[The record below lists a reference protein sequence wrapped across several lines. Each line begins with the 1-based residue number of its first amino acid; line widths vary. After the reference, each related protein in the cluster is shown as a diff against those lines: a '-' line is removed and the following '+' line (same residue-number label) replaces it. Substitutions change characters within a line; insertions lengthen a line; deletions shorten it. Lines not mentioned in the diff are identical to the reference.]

1 MKFFDNVLKPVTL
14 DILSNRVT
22 DLKSKVQF
30 LVTFEIQFFLFG
42 KRMRFETTGTL
53 ETNEL
58 IDQEV
63 LSEIINETD
72 YNKYMD
78 LNLKNIEN
86 GSFDYEYLYRDKP
99 LTICY
104 TTFGPEND

>member
-1 MKFFDNVLKPVTL
+1 MKFLSNVLKPVTL

-22 DLKSKVQF
+22 DLKTKVQF

-72 YNKYMD
+72 YTKYMD
-78 LNLKNIEN
+78 LNLKNIEK
-86 GSFDYEYLYRDKP
+86 GSFDYEYLYRDNP
-99 LTICY
+99 LIINY
-104 TTFGPEND
+104 TTVGPQND